1 MYAGRLV
8 TLFLIVKTVTILLA
22 IISAYLFYPYTGN
35 TSLLLQLEAST
46 GTIDDIVRN
55 VLSPFARWDAIYF
68 LRIAD
73 NGYQYEQQHAFFPLF
88 PALLRLG
95 SKVFERIGLSTLAG
109 CMLTGVIISNLA
121 HFFTMVN
128 IFKLSMAL
136 GGEEYFAF
144 VASAF
149 VIASP
154 AYIFQSAIY
163 SESIFSL
170 LTTAGLLAFYRRQRV
185 LAAVCFCL
193 AGVTRSNGILL
204 AGFFLYDIW
213 MHLFGGCQSILVVV
227 KDLILFILS
236 LSGYVGF
243 QYYGYTVYCGTG
255 STRPWCFNGIPDL
268 YSFVQK
274 HYWNVGF
281 LKYYTSSQLPN
292 FLIAAPMIILSL
304 AACWGYFRSDWK
316 RSFTLGGLHGRH
328 RANLRFLH
336 QDVLFPHF
344 VLLLALLIYTLC
356 IVHVQIIARLF
367 SFQPVIYW
375 SLAHFYTTGT
385 QRARNLIMGYCLVT
399 TLIGTILFMNN
410 YPPA

>member
-1 MYAGRLV
+1 M
-8 TLFLIVKTVTILLA
+8 
-22 IISAYLFYPYTGN
+22 
-35 TSLLLQLEAST
+35 
-46 GTIDDIVRN
+46 RN
-55 VLSPFARWDAIYF
+55 VLSPFARWDAVYF

-73 NGYQYEQQHAFFPLF
+73 SGYQYEQQHAFFPLF

-95 SKVFERIGLSTLAG
+95 AKVFERIGLSIPTG
-109 CMLTGVIISNLA
+109 CMLTGFIISNLA

-128 IFKLSMAL
+128 TFKLSMTL
-136 GGEEYFAF
+136 GAEEYFAF

-163 SESIFSL
+163 SESLFSL
-170 LTTAGLLAFYRRQRV
+170 LATTGMLAFYRRQRV
-185 LAAVCFCL
+185 LAAICFCL
-193 AGVTRSNGILL
+193 TGVTRSNGITL
-204 AGFFLYDIW
+204 AGFFLYDTW
-213 MHLFGGCQSILVVV
+213 THVLGGCQSILVIM
-227 KDLILFILS
+227 KDLILFLSS

-243 QYYGYTVYCGTG
+243 QYYGYMVYCGAE
-255 STRPWCFNGIPDL
+255 STRPWCYNNIPDL

-281 LKYYTSSQLPN
+281 LKYYTLGQLPN
-292 FLIAAPMIILSL
+292 FLIATPMILFTL
-304 AACWGYFRSDWK
+304 TACWSYFRSDWK
-316 RSFTLGGLHGRH
+316 RSLTLGGLHEKH
-328 RANLRFLH
+328 RADPGFLH

-344 VLLLALLIYTLC
+344 VLLLTLLIYTLC

-375 SLAHFYTTGT
+375 SLAHFYTVGT
-385 QRARNLIMGYCLVT
+385 QRVRSLIAGYCLLSA
-399 TLIGTILFMNN
+399 LIGTILFMNN